1 MDSLNRYLD
10 TTPLSPLKGE
20 RVSIIP
26 VQSYL
31 REGRAMDRLVCRVL
45 GEQVT
50 P

>member
-31 REGRAMDRLVCRVL
+31 EGGRAMGHQVCRVL
-45 GEQVT
+45 GWQ